1 MSSRAQRGTFAH
13 GLKGPSAFSLGMTR
27 TVAARNVLRSC
38 LAALLGLMLGANVM
52 AQNAGSGT
60 VLDTL
65 FAKLQDATDP
75 VAIQTLE
82 AAIWEQWTMVPDQ
95 QQRAMLMRGI
105 TEMNQRELKSS
116 VETFTRLVE
125 TAPELSEA
133 WNKRATAYWLM
144 GNFTASL
151 ADICETVKREPRHF
165 GAYSG
170 LGMIRAE
177 MGENARAVA
186 AFELA
191 RKWNPHIVGIDSEI
205 ERLKALGGDVPA
217 DPLGCGQRI
226 AGRQVDKT

>member
-1 MSSRAQRGTFAH
+1 
-13 GLKGPSAFSLGMTR
+13 MT
-27 TVAARNVLRSC
+27 VLRAC
-38 LAALLGLMLGANVM
+38 LAALLGVILGANVM

-65 FAKLQDATDP
+65 FAKLQAATDP
-75 VAIQTLE
+75 SAIRSLE
-82 AAIWEQWTMVPDQ
+82 AAIWEQWVMVPDMS
-95 QQRAMLMRGI
+95 QRALMMRGI
-105 TEMNQRELKSS
+105 AEMQQQELKTAI
-116 VETFTRLVE
+116 ETFTGLIGV
-125 TAPELSEA
+125 APDLSEA

-144 GNFTASL
+144 GNFPASL

-191 RKWNPHIVGIDSEI
+191 RKWNPHIAGIDGEI
-205 ERLKALGGDVPA
+205 ERLKSLGGDGSADA
-217 DPLGCGQRI
+217 DPLGCGRPS
-226 AGRQVDKT
+226 T